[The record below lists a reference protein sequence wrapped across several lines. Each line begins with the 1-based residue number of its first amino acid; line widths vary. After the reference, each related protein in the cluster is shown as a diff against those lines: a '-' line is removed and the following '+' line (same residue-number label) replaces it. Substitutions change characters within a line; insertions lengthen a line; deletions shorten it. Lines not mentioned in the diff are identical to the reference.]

1 MIEIILMFIFSIKI
15 SSEQQS
21 ITNIIV
27 LPFKTYKEENSNPF
41 NISSFVK
48 NHIYTEINISDQTL
62 VASFNSETYSFY
74 MTNENCIENSNY
86 IIQNSKS
93 FTNISDFSSQKSGYA
108 SERMYL
114 SRDIDLKIK
123 QFGLYTRMH
132 IKEYNNKRQC
142 AVFGLRIK
150 TEPYQYDDPSF
161 IDTFKSNGN
170 IKGYQ
175 WTLKYNSNDEGLLVL
190 GDTPLEYDPSYKDK
204 KNLEHKTNAIIMGNN
219 FGLRFNSII
228 FNNEKLE
235 SPINAIF
242 YYESNVILVNNH
254 FFFNISNIFFKPYLD
269 NYKCEIIPEPLKYIY
284 IQCHGNNFTDNDI
297 KSFPALYFKSVDM
310 NYTFELNHE
319 DLFSKEKDG
328 QIYFKIVFD
337 LKYSGMKFGK
347 PFLKKYPFTIDN
359 NKYTIS
365 LYVEEKPDQS
375 SEEKERNY
383 AVVIILSIISFC
395 LLALVIYFGYKLFIK
410 RGKEK
415 KRANELDEDYDY
427 ISKQDN
433 VINQSNKVSLTN
445 NLGL

>member
-1 MIEIILMFIFSIKI
+1 MFGIILIFLLSIQI
-15 SSEQQS
+15 SSEQA

-27 LPFKTYKEENSNPF
+27 LPFKTYKEENSNQF

-48 NHIYTEINISDQTL
+48 NYIYAEINISDQTL
-62 VASFNSETYSFY
+62 VASFDSKVYSFY
-74 MTNENCIENSNY
+74 MTSENCIEKSNY
-86 IIQNSKS
+86 IIQNSQS
-93 FTNISDFSSQKSGYA
+93 FTNITDFSSEKSGYA

-123 QFGLYTRMH
+123 QFGLYTKMF
-132 IKEYNNKRQC
+132 IKDYNNKRQC

-150 TEPYQYDDPSF
+150 TEPYQYDNPSF
-161 IDTFKSNGN
+161 IDTFKKNGN

-190 GDTPLEYDPSYKDK
+190 GDTPLEYDPNYKNK
-204 KNLEHKTNAIIMGNN
+204 QFFEHKTNAVILGDN
-219 FGLRFNSII
+219 FGLKFNSII
-228 FNNEKLE
+228 FNNKNIGSL
-235 SPINAIF
+235 INAIF
-242 YYESNVILVNNH
+242 YYECNVILVNNH
-254 FFFNISNIFFKPYLD
+254 FFYNISDIFFKPYLA
-269 NYKCEIIPEPLKYIY
+269 NYRCKIEFEPLKYIY

-297 KSFPALYFKSVDM
+297 KSFPTLYLKSVDM

-328 QIYFKIVFD
+328 EIIFKIVFD
-337 LKYSGMKFGK
+337 LNYNGMKFGK

-365 LYVEEKPDQS
+365 LYVEEKA
-375 SEEKERNY
+375 EEKESNY
-383 AVVIILSIISFC
+383 TVVIILSIISFC
-395 LLALVIYFGYKLFIK
+395 LLALVIYFGYKLLTK
-410 RGKEK
+410 KGKEK

-433 VINQSNKVSLTN
+433 DINQNTKVPLTN

>member
-1 MIEIILMFIFSIKI
+1 MFEIILIFLLSIKI
-15 SSEQQS
+15 SSEQE

-27 LPFKTYKEENSNPF
+27 LPFKTYKEENSKPF

-62 VASFNSETYSFY
+62 VASFNSKAYSFY
-74 MTNENCIENSNY
+74 MTNENCIQDSNY

-93 FTNISDFSSQKSGYA
+93 FTNITDFSSEKSGFA

-123 QFGLYTRMH
+123 QFGLYTKMFV
-132 IKEYNNKRQC
+132 KSYNNQRQC

-150 TEPYQYDDPSF
+150 TEPYQYDNPSF
-161 IDTFKSNGN
+161 IDTFKTNGN

-190 GDTPLEYDPSYKDK
+190 GDTPLEYDPYYKNK
-204 KNLEHKTNAIIMGNN
+204 KYFENKANAVISGDN
-219 FGLRFNSII
+219 FGLKFNSIT
-228 FNNEKLE
+228 FNNKNLG
-235 SPINAIF
+235 SSINVMFF
-242 YYESNVILVNNH
+242 YECNVILVNNK
-254 FFFNISNIFFKPYLD
+254 FFYNISDNFFKPYLD
-269 NYKCEIIPEPLKYIY
+269 NYKCEIKAEPLQYIY

-297 KSFPALYFKSVDM
+297 KSFPALYFKSVDL

-328 QIYFKIVFD
+328 EIIFKIVFD
-337 LKYSGMKFGK
+337 LNYNYIKFGK

-365 LYVEEKPDQS
+365 FYVEEK
-375 SEEKERNY
+375 SEEQKRNY
-383 AVVIILSIISFC
+383 TAVIILSIVSFC
-395 LLALVIYFGYKLFIK
+395 LLALVIYFGYKLLIK
-410 RGKEK
+410 KGKAK

-433 VINQSNKVSLTN
+433 DINQNNKVSSIN
-445 NLGL
+445 NLGF